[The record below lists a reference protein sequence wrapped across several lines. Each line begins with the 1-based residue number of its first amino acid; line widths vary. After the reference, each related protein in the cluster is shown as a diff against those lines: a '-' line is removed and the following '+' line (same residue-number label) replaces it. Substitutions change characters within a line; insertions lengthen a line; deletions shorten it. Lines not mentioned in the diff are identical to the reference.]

1 VVVFTVAYPINQG
14 NKVDIFTVAFA
25 LLLFSV
31 IWPTASAAIKSVAT
45 QERRERTSIA
55 TLMRPAIGVPY
66 TVSVGTA
73 RAGALRAGAM
83 DVIVLADDG
92 TPAAMASVPTMD
104 RVPEELREAESLQS
118 VSIPIPRGAV
128 VTPHLDGE
136 ELISTLR
143 EWYGRTD
150 AWAVVDGQ
158 RVVGVV
164 RLEEVVAA
172 LQ

>member
-1 VVVFTVAYPINQG
+1 M
-14 NKVDIFTVAFA
+14 
-25 LLLFSV
+25 LLFSV
-31 IWPTASAAIKSVAT
+31 IWPAASSAIASVKT
-45 QERRERTSIA
+45 QERRERTSIS

-73 RAGALRAGAM
+73 RTGALRANAM
-83 DVIVLADDG
+83 DVIILADDG

-104 RVPEELREAESLQS
+104 RVPEDRRETESLQS

-128 VTPHLDGE
+128 VTPHLEGE
-136 ELISTLR
+136 ELISALR
-143 EWYGRTD
+143 DWYGRTD

-158 RVVGVV
+158 RVVGIV